1 LNVKSSIQKNI
12 HERIWRLTFLKDN
25 SIGIRYS
32 FFRNI
37 IIAFTIKVFQP
48 MSLEDEQNDEEI
60 LEIKQRKLRE
70 MQKMATMRSTMNS
83 ITKPIVLTDL
93 NFKEEISKYPVMLI
107 DFWAPWCGPCRLVS
121 PIIEQL
127 ASEYAGRVV
136 FGKLNIDENQ
146 MIPQSFGIQSIPTMM
161 ILKNSRVV
169 DILVGALSKAQI
181 ETKLRQHSSDSK
193 SATGGTYN

>member
-1 LNVKSSIQKNI
+1 MSKVQFKEYSCKNLEI
-12 HERIWRLTFLKDN
+12 AAFEEEYL
-25 SIGIRYS
+25 IGLREHLS
-32 FFRNI
+32 RNI
-37 IIAFTIKVFQP
+37 IISCTIKIFQP

-83 ITKPIVLTDL
+83 ITKPIVITDL
-93 NFKEEISKYPVMLI
+93 NFREEISKYPVMLI
-107 DFWAPWCGPCRLVS
+107 DFWAPWCGPCRMVS

-146 MIPQSFGIQSIPTMM
+146 MVPQSFGIQSIPTMM
-161 ILKNSRVV
+161 ILKNSKVV

-181 ETKLRQHSSDSK
+181 ETKLRQHSLDSK
-193 SATGGTYN
+193 SATGGTYK

>member
-1 LNVKSSIQKNI
+1 
-12 HERIWRLTFLKDN
+12 
-25 SIGIRYS
+25 
-32 FFRNI
+32 
-37 IIAFTIKVFQP
+37 

-93 NFKEEISKYPVMLI
+93 NFREEISKYPIMLI
-107 DFWAPWCGPCRLVS
+107 DFWAPWCGPCRMIS

-127 ASEYAGRVV
+127 ASEYSGRVV

-146 MIPQSFGIQSIPTMM
+146 MVSQSFGIQSIPTMM

-181 ETKLRQHSSDSK
+181 ETKLRQHSLDSK
-193 SATGGTYN
+193 SSTGGTYK